1 MHLDLCLGDPGVTQE
16 FSFKI
21 VKTWITPG
29 LFKKSPGWHLD
40 PSLGNPGVQ
49 LQIGEVLDDLKNC
62 HGSIW
67 TNSWVIQELSLRWP
81 LVISSF
87 ARNSVKVTKNLF
99 ADSSHL

>member
-1 MHLDLCLGDPGVTQE
+1 MSKEWSRGDPGV
-16 FSFKI
+16 
-21 VKTWITPG
+21 
-29 LFKKSPGWHLD
+29 L
-40 PSLGNPGVQ
+40 

-99 ADSSHL
+99 ADSSHLRGQNRVKKNVAISGSWPLIAKQLLVVFN